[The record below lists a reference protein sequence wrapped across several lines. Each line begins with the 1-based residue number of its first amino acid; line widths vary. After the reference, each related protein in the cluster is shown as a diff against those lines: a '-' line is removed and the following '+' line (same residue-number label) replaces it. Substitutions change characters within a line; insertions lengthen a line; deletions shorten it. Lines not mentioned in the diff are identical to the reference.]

1 MIYFKFQEH
10 FLMKQEIAQKQKIR
24 TVAYFDQKIEELKE
38 QKKKFLARRGE
49 RVSKIVN
56 ETGLADL
63 DITDDEFKALLSE
76 TLERFQNSSKSKLQ
90 QNPQSD
96 PQ

>member
-1 MIYFKFQEH
+1 
-10 FLMKQEIAQKQKIR
+10 
-24 TVAYFDQKIEELKE
+24 
-38 QKKKFLARRGE
+38 
-49 RVSKIVN
+49 VSKIVN